1 MRSVCF
7 QLELCDSLQF
17 TQSCTVNIYRRS
29 DPQGAARAH
38 FTLWVTWT
46 HNFVDRFRVHL
57 GGDLHGNHGCLLTNG
72 YLPAKTGHW
81 WLCQIEL
88 KSVVSEEMLKISGSD
103 EMTTCSGLK
112 KLHCELS
119 KNERMMRIHANP
131 SWSIF
136 PASKTSKTVR
146 VWSIILWL
154 VNLTPP
160 KRTPSE
166 IRVLKFK
173 KALLGKPMIPM
184 AVVSIRPC
192 TSCTL
197 GRGRLNSHNYYR
209 LMRALAEWTIWESKH
224 QNQSK
229 SQFLSFWH
237 LKHSFTVM
245 LNTQTCHLWV
255 QFAMVNYKWLSK

>member
-160 KRTPSE
+160 PTYPLGNKG
-166 IRVLKFK
+166 FK
-173 KALLGKPMIPM
+173 
-184 AVVSIRPC
+184 V
-192 TSCTL
+192 
-197 GRGRLNSHNYYR
+197 
-209 LMRALAEWTIWESKH
+209 
-224 QNQSK
+224 
-229 SQFLSFWH
+229 
-237 LKHSFTVM
+237 
-245 LNTQTCHLWV
+245 
-255 QFAMVNYKWLSK
+255 

>member
-229 SQFLSFWH
+229 S
-237 LKHSFTVM
+237 
-245 LNTQTCHLWV
+245 
-255 QFAMVNYKWLSK
+255 